1 MRKEEELVLD
11 GLVIHD
17 QGNANERLWL
27 AVIDSA
33 ITEWVRGSMRQK
45 RNVEYF
51 LFQDEVDFPLV
62 CRSAGLNPESVRES
76 LWLIRAQT
84 ASGSNTIVA

>member
-1 MRKEEELVLD
+1 MLD

>member
-1 MRKEEELVLD
+1 LEGIVF
-11 GLVIHD
+11 HH
-17 QGNANERLWL
+17 QGSANERLWL

-51 LFQDEVDFPLV
+51 LFQDEVDFPFV

>member
-1 MRKEEELVLD
+1 VRKEEELVLD

-62 CRSAGLNPESVRES
+62 CRSAGLNPEYVRET
-76 LWLIRAQT
+76 LWAIRAQD
-84 ASGSNTIVA
+84 ASGSNTNVA